1 MQSNGLQI
9 NTERYE
15 DTRIY
20 SGKKN
25 KNKIIKRV
33 WKSVSNPANSLV
45 SSYGPKPEGF
55 YKVKTQVRGDEDFNT
70 VISREKIKSK

>member
-1 MQSNGLQI
+1 MAYRLIRS
-9 NTERYE
+9 
-15 DTRIY
+15 DTRIRGY
-20 SGKKN
+20 IVVKKI